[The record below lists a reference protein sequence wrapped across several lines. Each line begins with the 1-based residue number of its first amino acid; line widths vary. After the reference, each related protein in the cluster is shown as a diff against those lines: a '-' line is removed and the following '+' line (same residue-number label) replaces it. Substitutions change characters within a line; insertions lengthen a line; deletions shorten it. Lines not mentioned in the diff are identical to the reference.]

1 MKITVVKTN
10 SSYFSEETTK
20 EYDYHEFDI
29 YADDNK
35 VGTIE
40 VIDQFSEDNDICYVE
55 RIDIDEQYR
64 GHGIGTEVLTSTL
77 WNECGYRYVVVAPD
91 NEDARRLYERIG
103 EEYEFIPGC
112 DQDFDYNDQGYGVY
126 VI

>member
-1 MKITVVKTN
+1 MKITVVKTK
-10 SSYFSEETTK
+10 SSYFSDTAEEQ
-20 EYDYHEFDI
+20 DYHEFEI
-29 YADDNK
+29 FADDEK

-40 VIDQFSEDNDICYVE
+40 VVDRFSDDNDTCYVE
-55 RIDIDEQYR
+55 RIDVDEAFR

-91 NEDARRLYERIG
+91 NEDAQRLYERIG
-103 EEYEFIPGC
+103 EEYNFIPGC
-112 DQDFDYNDQGYGVY
+112 DQDFGYSDQGYGVY